1 MMLNKIQE
9 QFSRIVM
16 YMENM
21 DNRLS
26 RLESVTRDILDN
38 SRKAPSE
45 PISSSS
51 IRPNPSPSPAASYR
65 EPPSD
70 SFKVRK
76 KKANRSFL
84 RPPPQPMLTRTSR
97 RIRTRL
103 LLANYS

>member
-38 SRKAPSE
+38 SRKTPSE
-45 PISSSS
+45 PISASST
-51 IRPNPSPSPAASYR
+51 RPSPSPNPSSSYR

-70 SFKVRK
+70 SFKV
-76 KKANRSFL
+76 
-84 RPPPQPMLTRTSR
+84 
-97 RIRTRL
+97 
-103 LLANYS
+103 